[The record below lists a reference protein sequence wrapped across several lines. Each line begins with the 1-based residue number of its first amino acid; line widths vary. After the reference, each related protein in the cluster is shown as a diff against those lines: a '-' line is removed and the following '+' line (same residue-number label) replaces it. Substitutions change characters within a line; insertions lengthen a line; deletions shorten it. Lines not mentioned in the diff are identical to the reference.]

1 LKEREVACRNERF
14 GLTTSAVTV
23 NIKTR
28 NVTVTGPRGTLE
40 KSLQHLSVSFS
51 HPEKNIIAIE
61 MHHGARKNVAA
72 LRTVRTLIYNMIVG
86 VTKGYKYKMR
96 YVYAHFPINVNIE
109 KNNETDR
116 MEVEI
121 RNFLG
126 EKIVRRVTMAD
137 GVEVEASKN
146 VKDELQLTGNDLEK
160 VSQSAADIQQIC
172 RVRNKD
178 IRKVRLPL
186 PCARTPS
193 TAAASH
199 SPDHEHAW
207 LTYPTVLGRSLRLGA
222 WQHCR
227 GDLSENLLHQLWRK
241 TDQGTLLHYGLR
253 SASMKTGRFFADQ
266 NFINDFK
273 KKDSLFCSLNV
284 SSIPH
289 ADSNAQQCCFE
300 LFRTFLDTE
309 TTPHKHHT
317 RSMHSSRHSLC
328 A

>member
-1 LKEREVACRNERF
+1 VVRLRLRRNPSAFLEPPQRDSEEEQYRNERF
-14 GLTTSAVTV
+14 GLTPSAVQV
-23 NIKTR
+23 DIKTR
-28 NVTVTGPRGTLE
+28 HVTVTGPRGVLE
-40 KSLQHLSVSFS
+40 KNLQHLSVSFS

-72 LRTVRTLIYNMIVG
+72 LRTVRTIIYNMIVG

-96 YVYAHFPINVNIE
+96 YVYAHFPINVNLE

-126 EKIVRRVTMAD
+126 EKLVRRVVMAD
-137 GVEVEASKN
+137 GVDVEASKN

-178 IRKVRLPL
+178 IRKVRLP
-186 PCARTPS
+186 PPHARAPS

-199 SPDHEHAW
+199 SPEHEHAL
-207 LTYPTVLGRSLRLGA
+207 LTHPTVLGRSLRLGA

-227 GDLSENLLHQLWRK
+227 GQLSVKLVSSLWRK

-273 KKDSLFCSLNV
+273 KERLLVLLTERLFCTTRRLERP
-284 SSIPH
+284 SS
-289 ADSNAQQCCFE
+289 AAFE
-300 LFRTFLDTE
+300 
-309 TTPHKHHT
+309 
-317 RSMHSSRHSLC
+317 
-328 A
+328 